1 MSSLQKS
8 ISTTI
13 KGFRSY
19 SSSSNKT
26 SSLSGYGTPYYPVHA
41 FNKLNFG
48 QKKEHVKVTT
58 ANNTKNINSAKD
70 LPAHPVRSA
79 ASTYLVVDDA

>member
-8 ISTTI
+8 II
-13 KGFRSY
+13 KGIRTY
-19 SSSSNKT
+19 SSSSNKG
-26 SSLSGYGTPYYPVHA
+26 SNLNSYGTPYYPVHA

-48 QKKEHVKVTT
+48 EKKEHVKVTT
-58 ANNTKNINSAKD
+58 ANNIKNINSSKD
-70 LPAHPVRSA
+70 MPSHQVRSA